1 MAWKITNALKKQA
14 VEVETFGKDTRRIV
28 REHGWRWASVTVL
41 DKPDLSIV
49 DEDDYVDALTDFGDV
64 IDQDSSDGCWEDWT
78 YPDDMSDEEREEIE
92 AAWEEDW
99 SLEGLG
105 WESDDCELRLY
116 GPLEVEEVETT
127 AYAILPAKDSD

>member
-64 IDQDSSDGCWEDWT
+64 IDQDSSDGC
-78 YPDDMSDEEREEIE
+78 
-92 AAWEEDW
+92 
-99 SLEGLG
+99 
-105 WESDDCELRLY
+105 RL
-116 GPLEVEEVETT
+116 
-127 AYAILPAKDSD
+127 A